1 MSRPSKHPKK
11 RKAKPA
17 TELPDDEAIRKLFPK
32 KAVDEI
38 NRNIGHTPKSTPRK
52 KA

>member
-1 MSRPSKHPKK
+1 MSRPSKHPEK

-38 NRNIGHTPKSTPRK
+38 NKDIGHTPKPATRK